1 MGRITWFFIKLS
13 PTIIINNTIFKEL
26 GYDQILGYTMRFS
39 FIFFSLSFL
48 LIAGDFVD
56 GAKLQIVPSLTE
68 KESSLDVRAE
78 SLKGCSMSSL
88 NKCYGSLPPDGSRPN
103 NLLEEIG
110 QVSDA
115 QTCQSFCKDLY
126 RGSCAWFI
134 FDRTTNDCKLFSGS
148 LDDLRADCKEVGYAK
163 EPNHSSCDTVFAS
176 NSTNGCYNF
185 REDYCRFEFSLLENL
200 EDIETLSECQLACQ
214 YINNCSYFVHDAPT
228 KICKLNTIASSRP
241 ICDIIH
247 GTPEPD
253 FNTCVNDG
261 NLDWASNENNPQ
273 TSQSSSNDASPVD
286 CLWGSY
292 GEWSNCSKTCGGGE
306 RTRTRNETTPASN
319 GGQEC
324 DGDSTETENCNQE
337 ECPLV
342 IPARAYTDGC
352 VPSTGS
358 MENLFDDDESTSC
371 STDAYGTDYLMI
383 GFSTSTTASGL
394 KFTMEGYTGTVWLRF
409 RSSNGEVPND
419 YNKYKACIGGSW
431 WGYPISR
438 GSDAEIKV
446 TSGKATYEVSFGATM
461 SVDCLGFDMSDAHG
475 NPKGKY
481 DPKPKI
487 YEMALV

>member
-1 MGRITWFFIKLS
+1 
-13 PTIIINNTIFKEL
+13 
-26 GYDQILGYTMRFS
+26 MRFS
-39 FIFFSLSFL
+39 LIFLSLSLL
-48 LIAGDFVD
+48 LIARDFVE
-56 GAKLQIVPSLTE
+56 GAKLNFVASLTE
-68 KESSLDVRAE
+68 KQSPLDVRSE

-176 NSTNGCYNF
+176 NSSNGCYNF

-214 YINNCSYFVHDAPT
+214 YINNCSYFVYDAPT

-247 GTPEPD
+247 GTPEPN

-261 NLDWASNENNPQ
+261 HLDWASNQNNPQ
-273 TSQSSSNDASPVD
+273 TGQSSTNGGSPVD

-292 GEWSNCSKTCGGGE
+292 GEWSTCSKTCGGGE

-324 DGDSTETENCNQE
+324 EGDSTETENCNQE
-337 ECPLV
+337 ECPLECSS
-342 IPARAYTDGC
+342 YTKIHDGKFC
-352 VPSTGS
+352 DG
-358 MENLFDDDESTSC
+358 MRGMGDRDDNGGLFSSAEKCFEYITNPNSKNAKECDGLYFGWNNRDFWNCRCSTSGC
-371 STDAYGTDYLMI
+371 STLVN
-383 GFSTSTTASGL
+383 S
-394 KFTMEGYTGTVWLRF
+394 
-409 RSSNGEVPND
+409 
-419 YNKYKACIGGSW
+419 
-431 WGYPISR
+431 
-438 GSDAEIKV
+438 GSD
-446 TSGKATYEVSFGATM
+446 TYET
-461 SVDCLGFDMSDAHG
+461 DCQQG
-475 NPKGKY
+475 
-481 DPKPKI
+481 
-487 YEMALV
+487 